1 MKSGMGMMRHFRF
14 GWDGC
19 SPEITGIIPSGDWEN
34 KKRKKILTEKTSER
48 EQKERSLK
56 RQAKD

>member
-34 KKRKKILTEKTSER
+34 KKRKKDSDRENVRKRTKGTESEKTG
-48 EQKERSLK
+48 
-56 RQAKD
+56 

>member
-1 MKSGMGMMRHFRF
+1 MKSGMGMMIHFRF

-34 KKRKKILTEKTSER
+34 KKRKR
-48 EQKERSLK
+48 QKENK
-56 RQAKD
+56 RNGV